1 MIVIADSSALVALSI
16 CELLPILDT
25 LFGEVKVP
33 QEVYDEV
40 CISGKPESQALL
52 DYLQGKIY
60 TSDTGKYIEKSNGLG
75 KGELAAIRLYKLL
88 SADLLLIDDAKAR
101 KVAYLNNLEVMGCLG
116 VLLLAKQKGLITA
129 IKPSINRLSNSDIF
143 ISESLLEK
151 ILILANES
159 SI

>member
-75 KGELAAIRLYKLL
+75 KGELAAIR
-88 SADLLLIDDAKAR
+88 
-101 KVAYLNNLEVMGCLG
+101 
-116 VLLLAKQKGLITA
+116 
-129 IKPSINRLSNSDIF
+129 
-143 ISESLLEK
+143 
-151 ILILANES
+151 
-159 SI
+159 